1 MHSLFYILEITPKN
15 GKFQKKVII
24 LCAIFFVFLS
34 GLFAQVNPVAQPD
47 STQQDTIQTP
57 SLPSFVSQ
65 GLANM
70 DSLVQDT
77 SKNDTLSLADA
88 KKQRYIDSLK
98 TTSDLDAEVK
108 YSAADSIVFM
118 VKEKKLF
125 LYENSVLDYTD
136 INLKSKRLD
145 ISMDNQ
151 TLHAFGKE
159 DSINETYQGRPE
171 FTQGGET
178 YQAKD
183 ILYNFATRKGRIK
196 KGKLVQ
202 GDGFV
207 LSEVAKYHEDGTFH
221 GKDGKYTTCNLDH
234 PHYYIHS
241 RKLKMI
247 PDKKQLISGPLNLVI
262 GDFPIPIVIPFGFLP
277 NMDEPEGRKNGII
290 FPTYGEADDRG
301 FFLRNLGYYLGLN
314 DYLDLQVDG
323 DIYTR
328 GGWRVGLAT
337 KYNVKYK
344 FSGNLRF
351 QYGVQR
357 FNEKTDPDFRRT
369 TAWSLSWSH
378 NQPVDPT
385 FRISS
390 SVNMS
395 SSNSFQR
402 NISQNQNDF
411 FTNNL
416 SSSVNI
422 SKNFNNLPFSINAGI
437 RHQQDL
443 NKETVSMQLPELAFN
458 VQRQTP
464 FKFIKDKRLKWLSS
478 LGLTYNMNL
487 RNSLETVPD
496 TLLGTLLLNWRD
508 SVDYFE
514 VFSGDTI
521 PTRRLGSSFYRNGMQ
536 HRLSSGTTAK
546 LFKGLVNLTPSF
558 SSTGYWYT
566 STTEKFFNFEED
578 RVEERQVQGFAQAYD
593 YQTSISASSNFYG
606 LYEITASKR
615 ELIFRQRFSPSIG
628 YNYRPDFSEDRF
640 GYYREVQTDSAA
652 TTFQTYSIF
661 EDGIYRGPG
670 KGESQSMS
678 FSLSSVIEM
687 KYRTKESFEDD
698 FDEKEDKYKRTNLID
713 NIGLSGSYNFAA
725 DSFQLSTI
733 NARVRTSLFDKK
745 LNITT
750 SARLDP
756 YFFGFDE
763 TQTPFELP
771 NPRRMNE
778 FLINKTG
785 QLARLTSAQVSLS
798 TSLTSKRRTGNKS
811 KSEDFDEEEF
821 REIQNT
827 LYQYVDFDIPWSL
840 RFNYNLSYSR
850 PGLDPAR
857 LTSTANI
864 SGTFA
869 FTPNWQF
876 QFQTGYDLVNR
887 KANQTRM
894 SVNRNLHCWDMA
906 FSWVPFGPLRSY
918 SITINVRSATLRD
931 LKLSRNN
938 FWQDR
943 FQP

>member
-1 MHSLFYILEITPKN
+1 MQHFYYILTVIPRKE
-15 GKFQKKVII
+15 KFRKKVIT
-24 LCAIFFVFLS
+24 LFAISFIFLS
-34 GLFAQVNPVAQPD
+34 GLSAQVNPTAKKDTAQS
-47 STQQDTIQTP
+47 STTP
-57 SLPSFVSQ
+57 NSTVPSFINGGGIP
-65 GLANM
+65 GL

-77 SKNDTLSLADA
+77 SKKDTLSPADA
-88 KKQRYIDSLK
+88 KKQQYVDSLK
-98 TTSDLDAEVK
+98 ATSDLDAEVK
-108 YSAADSIVFM
+108 YTASDSIVFD
-118 VKEKKLF
+118 VKSKKLF
-125 LYENSVLDYTD
+125 LYQNSTLDYTD

-159 DSINETYQGRPE
+159 DSTRGTYEGRPE
-171 FTQGGET
+171 FTQAGET

-183 ILYNFATRKGRIK
+183 IVYNFATRKGRIK
-196 KGKLVQ
+196 NGKLVE

-207 LSEVAKYHEDGTFH
+207 LAEVAKYQQDGTFH
-221 GKDGKYTTCNLDH
+221 GYFGKYTTCNLDH
-234 PHYYIHS
+234 PHYYIQS

-277 NMDEPEGRKNGII
+277 NMESEGRKNGII
-290 FPTYGEADDRG
+290 FPTYGEAQDRG
-301 FFLRNLGYYLGLN
+301 FFLRNLGYYVGLN
-314 DYLDLQVDG
+314 DYFDLQVDG

-328 GGWRVGLAT
+328 GGWRLGVAT
-337 KYNVKYK
+337 KYNIKYR

-357 FNEKTDPDFRRT
+357 FNEPTDPDFRRT
-369 TAWSLSWSH
+369 TAWSLTWSH
-378 NQPVDPT
+378 NQPIDPT

-402 NISQNQNDF
+402 RISQNQSDF

-416 SSSVNI
+416 TSSVNI
-422 SKNFNNLPFSINAGI
+422 SKNFNNLPFSLNVGL

-464 FKFIKDKRLKWLSS
+464 FKFVKNKNLRWLKT
-478 LGLTYNMNL
+478 LGITYNMNA

-496 TLLGTLLLNWRD
+496 TLLGTLLFNWQD
-508 SVDYFE
+508 SIDYFE
-514 VFSGDTI
+514 VFAGDTI
-521 PTRRLGSSFYRNGMQ
+521 PTRRVGSSFYRNGMQ
-536 HRLSSGTTAK
+536 HRLSSGTTIK
-546 LFKGLVNLTPSF
+546 LFKNINITPSF
-558 SSTGYWYT
+558 SSIGYWYT
-566 STTEKFFNFEED
+566 STTEKFWNEAENRIED
-578 RVEERQVQGFAQAYD
+578 RQVRGFAQGYE
-593 YQTSISASSNFYG
+593 YSTSVSASTNFYG
-606 LYEITASKR
+606 IYELTSTKR
-615 ELIFRQRFSPSIG
+615 ELKFRQRFSPSIG

-640 GYYREVQTDSAA
+640 GYYRTVQADSAA
-652 TTFQTYSIF
+652 TRFETYSIF

-687 KYRTKESFEDD
+687 KYRKKESFEDD
-698 FDEKEDKYKRTNLID
+698 FDEKEDKYIRTNLID

-733 NARVRTSLFDKK
+733 NARVRTSLFEKK

-756 YFFGFDE
+756 YYYGFDD
-763 TQTPFELP
+763 TDTPFELP
-771 NPRRMNE
+771 NARRIND
-778 FLINKTG
+778 FLINRTG
-785 QLARLTSAQVSLS
+785 QLARLTAAQVSLS
-798 TSLTSKRRTGNKS
+798 TSLSSKKRNGTKS
-811 KSEDFDEEEF
+811 KSKDFDEQEF
-821 REIQNT
+821 QQIANT

-840 RFNYNLSYSR
+840 RLNYNLSYSR
-850 PGLDPAR
+850 PGIDPGR

-864 SGTFA
+864 SGSFS

-887 KANQTRM
+887 KANQTRL
-894 SVNRNLHCWDMA
+894 SVFRNLHCWDMS

-918 SITINVRSATLRD
+918 NLTIAVRSATLRD
-931 LKLSRNN
+931 LKLTRNN

-943 FQP
+943 F